1 MLKYGT
7 VMRYFCR
14 RNQTSKNMDRTKHVI
29 IPVGSNAAQ
38 CKEYVMQQLPSSYA
52 YEWMESENF
61 VREHLYCTEDGS
73 YDPSLEV
80 WLLVWDSPSNMVPKS
95 HPNPNVKHT
104 CSNTELQIAAMGVN
118 LLWCKA
124 HHANIKRHLIYI
136 LPPRFNSKLYDRPLD
151 RHFLGMD
158 DIHVIDMQEE
168 LSKVNG
174 NTPLSDFLEIID
186 LRVAEVIA
194 GKKPQKEHFRDT
206 SANNRSVHYTH
217 EL

>member
-1 MLKYGT
+1 
-7 VMRYFCR
+7 
-14 RNQTSKNMDRTKHVI
+14 MDRTKHII
-29 IPVGSNAAQ
+29 IPVGSNAVQ
-38 CKEYVMQQLPSSYA
+38 CKEGIMQHLPSSYA

-61 VREHLYCTEDGS
+61 VRENLYCAEDGP

-80 WLLVWDSPSNMVPKS
+80 WLLVWDSPSNMIPKP

-151 RHFLGMD
+151 RHFLGID

-174 NTPLSDFLEIID
+174 NMPLVDFLASME
-186 LRVAEVIA
+186 LRVAEMIA
-194 GKKPQKEHFRDT
+194 GRKPKNREPT
-206 SANNRSVHYTH
+206 ANS
-217 EL
+217 

>member
-1 MLKYGT
+1 
-7 VMRYFCR
+7 
-14 RNQTSKNMDRTKHVI
+14 MDRTKHII

-38 CKEYVMQQLPSSYA
+38 CKEGIMQHLPSSYA

-61 VREHLYCTEDGS
+61 VRENLYCAEDGP

-95 HPNPNVKHT
+95 HPNVKHT

-124 HHANIKRHLIYI
+124 HHANIKRHLIYL

-151 RHFLGMD
+151 RHFLGID

-168 LSKVNG
+168 LSKTDG
-174 NTPLSDFLEIID
+174 NMPLVDFLVSME
-186 LRVAEVIA
+186 LRVAEMIV
-194 GKKPQKEHFRDT
+194 GRKSKNREPT
-206 SANNRSVHYTH
+206 ANS
-217 EL
+217 